1 MPPQFFHNLGK
12 GPLRETPAATL
23 GPYFEKDYL
32 GRGLALLDWNRD
44 GRPDFCVSHLDAPF
58 ALLTNRTADAGHS
71 LAVRLVGTRGSREP
85 IGARVTVRTKSGT
98 LTSQLA
104 AGDGYACSNE
114 RVLRFGLGPA
124 TRTEELTVTWPSGER
139 DVFKNFDADRE
150 LVIVEGSGRSV
161 SVE

>member
-1 MPPQFFHNLGK
+1 
-12 GPLRETPAATL
+12 
-23 GPYFEKDYL
+23 
-32 GRGLALLDWNRD
+32 
-44 GRPDFCVSHLDAPF
+44 
-58 ALLTNRTADAGHS
+58 
-71 LAVRLVGTRGSREP
+71 
-85 IGARVTVRTKSGT
+85 VTVRTKSGT